1 MCHDIG
7 ARFAAQKH
15 APLLS
20 NPVAVDLG
28 LDDPNGPSSVLAQT
42 MDIIGKPAAEN
53 ANLVYMYLLS
63 ACDKFFDNELDL
75 ATFEEHM
82 HWFFG
87 NKVEFHFR
95 YLLHTLLKGI

>member
-7 ARFAAQKH
+7 ARFSAQKH

-87 NKVEFHFR
+87 TKVGIN
-95 YLLHTLLKGI
+95 LLLPDAILKGI